1 LALQEKHV
9 NPHKENLPQI
19 TVMLQVPGRNNFFF
33 LPLLSGFN
41 PAPMEAGTAVPSI
54 MPFVPVFYI
63 MGHVGYYAGGLV
75 ELCHECVS
83 YA

>member
-1 LALQEKHV
+1 
-9 NPHKENLPQI
+9 
-19 TVMLQVPGRNNFFF
+19 
-33 LPLLSGFN
+33 
-41 PAPMEAGTAVPSI
+41 MEAGTAVPSI